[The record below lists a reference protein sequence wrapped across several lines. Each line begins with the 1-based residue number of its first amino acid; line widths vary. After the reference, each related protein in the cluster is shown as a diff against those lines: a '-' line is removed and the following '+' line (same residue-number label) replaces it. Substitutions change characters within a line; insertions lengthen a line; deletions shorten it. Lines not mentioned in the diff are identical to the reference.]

1 MLEAE
6 GCREVVQRGVD
17 LAVGG
22 IDRVEVAP
30 WGGGTRLLDEAGE
43 WTEQARPKLDQQ
55 NAKFQSEGVSA

>member
-1 MLEAE
+1 M
-6 GCREVVQRGVD
+6 VQRGVD